1 MSNVQVVVRCRARNA
16 REANAKSPIVVEL
29 SDDNF
34 SSDDDAFVTINHDHG
49 SINPLEGT
57 KTYKVDQVYGS
68 QANQQVIF
76 DKVASPLLDDFINGL
91 NVTVLCYGQT
101 GTGKTY
107 TMCGE
112 IDEDMSG
119 SIGDKSG
126 IIPRAL
132 QQLFRSI
139 GGLDDYMVR
148 CSYVE
153 LYNEELRDLLNYDD
167 EKKLRIYESNGQI
180 NIQNLHLDHVAN
192 YNDGYNILRR
202 GSSKR
207 KTASTKLNDVSSRSH
222 AIFTIL
228 LYKKISDDKF
238 TVSKMNLV
246 DLAGSENISRSGA
259 TNQRAKEAGSIN
271 QSLLTLGRVINSL
284 SSSASSNHIPYR
296 ESKLTRLLQDS
307 LGGSTKTALI
317 TTISPAKINVEE
329 TSSTLDYA
337 CKAKNIKNL
346 PQSGE
351 DNDILLKK
359 VMVKNL
365 SAELS
370 KLTYD
375 LIASRNKNGVYLNEQ
390 NYKQLIEDNESMK
403 TDLKEAKVK
412 VEMLQMKAKEHE
424 AFRQQKEAS
433 IEELKHEI
441 LKLSDTNTKLEEQV
455 KHSQSSND
463 SLSTKVKN
471 LTAECESLKSKLHNI
486 RDENDVLKANEQ
498 ATNNKITDKN
508 TEISKLNSEL
518 TKFHSKSAAL
528 AKLLYTNLDLS
539 YAAVKSIMSKL
550 SCHSEQTCELVDMY
564 GSELLKN
571 VDEFKGSVNDKIREI
586 NNNWYDY
593 SLNELDATILKFN
606 SILEPMKKFLDE
618 FMVSF
623 EKHII
628 DNELAKFKFTID
640 QNLLENHLSSNTKLL
655 EESNEKF
662 SETILKLLDQ
672 HNQQVH
678 NMISS
683 SITRLTKEIVESE
696 NADLEIQ
703 QKRYLETATNIF
715 RQADYLKTFEYP
727 ANVDR
732 QQKLLE
738 FKNQPVELDLMMKI
752 PETKPITTK
761 LRESEIHES
770 LIKLGN
776 DLLVAKNQAQEDD
789 KEPRSLNS
797 SPRKNRSPHKTSI
810 IESTTVPTS
819 YNSIPLTQ
827 STTNH
832 NFYSTSSTVVTPT
845 NVDSYNKAPSF
856 STVKSPIKRT
866 SPVRARTKI
875 PQLLRSLSMN
885 SDKENPQRAK
895 KRRILEQVDNA
906 INKTSN

>member
-1 MSNVQVVVRCRARNA
+1 
-16 REANAKSPIVVEL
+16 VEL
-29 SDDNF
+29 SHDNF
-34 SSDDDAFVTINHDHG
+34 SSDDDAYVTINHDHG

-76 DKVASPLLDDFINGL
+76 DKVASPLLDDFIAGL
-91 NVTVLCYGQT
+91 NVTILCYGQT

-112 IDEDMSG
+112 IDDDMSG
-119 SIGDKSG
+119 VIGDKSG

-132 QQLFRSI
+132 ERLFRSI
-139 GGLDDYMVR
+139 DGVDDYMVR

-153 LYNEELRDLLNYDD
+153 LYNEELKDLLNSDD
-167 EKKLRIYESNGQI
+167 DKKLRIYENNRQI

-192 YNDGYNILRR
+192 YNDGYRLLKR

-222 AIFTIL
+222 AIFTIF
-228 LYKKISDDKF
+228 LYKKIANDKF

-375 LIASRNKNGVYLNEQ
+375 LIASRNKNGVYLDEQ
-390 NYKQLIEDNESMK
+390 NYKQLIEDNEAMK
-403 TDLKEAKVK
+403 TELKEAKLK
-412 VEMLQMKAKEHE
+412 VEILQMKAKENE
-424 AFRQQKEAS
+424 AFRLQKEAK
-433 IEELKHEI
+433 IEDLKHEI
-441 LKLSDTNTKLEEQV
+441 LKLSETNSNLEEQV
-455 KHSQSSND
+455 KHSQNSND
-463 SLSTKVKN
+463 SLSVKVEH
-471 LTAECESLKSKLHNI
+471 LTSECKSLKGKLHSI
-486 RDENDVLKANEQ
+486 CEENDILRANEQ
-498 ATNNKITDKN
+498 ASNNKITDKN
-508 TEISKLNSEL
+508 SEISKLNSEL
-518 TKFHSKSAAL
+518 TKFHSKSSEL

-539 YAAVKSIMSKL
+539 YGAIKSITSKL

-564 GSELLKN
+564 GSELLKS
-571 VDEFKGSVNDKIREI
+571 VSEFKGSVNRKITEI

-606 SILEPMKKFLDE
+606 SILEPMKKFFDE
-618 FMVSF
+618 FMISF
-623 EKHII
+623 ENNII
-628 DNELAKFKFTID
+628 DNELAKFKFTVD
-640 QNLLENHLSSNTKLL
+640 QKLLESHLSNNTKLL
-655 EESNEKF
+655 EKSNETF
-662 SETILKLLDQ
+662 SDTILKLLDQ

-678 NMISS
+678 SMISS
-683 SITRLTKEIVESE
+683 SITHLTKEIVESE
-696 NADLEIQ
+696 NADLGIQ
-703 QKRYLETATNIF
+703 QKRYLETVNDVSK
-715 RQADYLKTFEYP
+715 QADYLKTVEYP

-732 QQKLLE
+732 LHKLLE
-738 FKNQPVELDLMMKI
+738 FKNQPVELDLMMKV
-752 PETKPITTK
+752 PETTQIMTK
-761 LRESEIHES
+761 LRDNEIYES

-776 DLLVAKNQAQEDD
+776 NVLAAKNQAQEDD
-789 KEPRSLNS
+789 KEPRNS
-797 SPRKNRSPHKTSI
+797 SKSPLKNRRSPHKPSNTVS
-810 IESTTVPTS
+810 EPSTVPSS
-819 YNSIPLTQ
+819 YNSVLLAQ
-827 STTNH
+827 SPKANH
-832 NFYSTSSTVVTPT
+832 KFHNKASSVVPTT

-856 STVKSPIKRT
+856 PPVKSPIKRT
-866 SPVRARTKI
+866 SPLRSRTKI

-885 SDKENPQRAK
+885 SDKENVQRSK

-906 INKTSN
+906 INKSSN